1 LLDLANPSAGWRE
14 APQPFERRAL
24 VTAVH
29 RGRVYVI
36 GGTTPSGT
44 VSTDVDVFDPATGT
58 WTKGPALP
66 GPDMNGFAPA
76 ACVWYDRL
84 YASTGD
90 GSLFEL
96 DSTGAAWRPAGRT
109 TRRLAHRM
117 APGPD
122 TLLIFG
128 GAAKGSNLD
137 LVEEVAVRSTET
149 GPQADSSRR
158 E

>member
-1 LLDLANPSAGWRE
+1 
-14 APQPFERRAL
+14 
-24 VTAVH
+24 
-29 RGRVYVI
+29 
-36 GGTTPSGT
+36 
-44 VSTDVDVFDPATGT
+44 
-58 WTKGPALP
+58 
-66 GPDMNGFAPA
+66 MNGFAPA
-76 ACVWYDRL
+76 ACVWHDRL

-149 GPQADSSRR
+149 GPQTGSSRR